1 METNLMAV
9 NADCSI
15 SQLSLFFLP
24 LSAWIEQLG
33 FTGMMYKQTFTP
45 FPEIVYFIILNW
57 PIQVISEALVQN
69 SSIKLTQ
76 NIKII

>member
-1 METNLMAV
+1 MLTALFR
-9 NADCSI
+9 
-15 SQLSLFFLP
+15 SLAYSFFLCP
-24 LSAWIEQLG
+24 LEQLG
-33 FTGMMYKQTFTP
+33 FTGMMHKQTFTP

-76 NIKII
+76 NINKH